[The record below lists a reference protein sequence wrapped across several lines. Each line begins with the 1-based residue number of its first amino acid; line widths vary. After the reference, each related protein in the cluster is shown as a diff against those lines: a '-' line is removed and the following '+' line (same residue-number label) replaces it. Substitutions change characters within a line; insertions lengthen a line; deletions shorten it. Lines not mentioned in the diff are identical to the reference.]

1 MIDLNLTRPD
11 ELLRLL
17 CSRLKNERLAQQ
29 LTQAELAL
37 RAGLSVNT
45 ISSVEG
51 ARNVSFESIIR
62 MAMVLGRSGEIEG
75 LFKPKLESLYDLE
88 RYEESRSRQRIRKEK
103 RR

>member
-1 MIDLNLTRPD
+1 MIDLTLTRPD

-17 CSRLKNERLAQQ
+17 CGRLKNERLAQQ

-62 MAMVLGRSGEIEG
+62 MAMVLGRSDEIEG
-75 LFKPKLESLYDLE
+75 LFKPKLESLHDLE

>member
-1 MIDLNLTRPD
+1 MIDLSLTRPD

-17 CSRLKNERLAQQ
+17 CGRLKKERLTQQ

-45 ISSVEG
+45 ISSVEA

-62 MAMVLGRSGEIEG
+62 MAMVLGRSDEIEA
-75 LFKPKLESLYDLE
+75 LFKPKLESLHDLE

>member
-17 CSRLKNERLAQQ
+17 CGRLKNERLAQQ

-45 ISSVEG
+45 ISSVEA

-75 LFKPKLESLYDLE
+75 LFKPKLESLHDLE

>member
-1 MIDLNLTRPD
+1 MIDLNLTKPD

-17 CSRLKNERLAQQ
+17 CGRLKNERLAQQ

-45 ISSVEG
+45 ISSVEA

-75 LFKPKLESLYDLE
+75 LFKPKLESLHDLE